1 MSWFLSG
8 VAARFQA
15 AHLGQQY
22 SSTDVVLALV
32 AELWDPALVY
42 ESGQAVAGWDK
53 SGRQPAPPLMLK

>member
-8 VAARFQA
+8 VEGAVPA

-22 SSTDVVLALV
+22 SSTDVVLALLT
-32 AELWDPALVY
+32 ELWDPALVY
-42 ESGQAVAGWDK
+42 DSGQAVAGCDE